1 MVNFTKQFNNHFSPI
16 SSISVVREILKN
28 NNLNPKYSLGQNF
41 LINDDV
47 IGKILNTSEVNS
59 NDVVL
64 EVGPG
69 MGVLT
74 CALLSSGAK
83 VIAIEKDPDM
93 VSILKANIEN
103 YCKCFANN
111 LEVLNIDSMNLNT
124 EHLKI
129 MPNKFISNLP
139 YNIAATLILKYFKI
153 IKSLNSAVCMVQSDV
168 ADRIMSNPNSKNY
181 GAYTVKLSLYSKPLC
196 RFDVSPG
203 SFYPQPRVVSSVI
216 RLDRTKNSGDT
227 ELLDLI
233 SLIVDGV
240 FFTRRKTIQNSM
252 KNFYKQAEVNKP
264 NYILKYKYEDIIQA
278 FKNCGIDVTLR
289 GETLK
294 KNNFISI
301 AKCLAKSCS

>member
-16 SSISVVREILKN
+16 SSISVVREILKG

-47 IGKILNTSEVNS
+47 IGKILKTSEVS
-59 NDVVL
+59 SSDVVL

-83 VIAIEKDPDM
+83 VIAVEKDADM
-93 VSILKANIEN
+93 IKILKANVEKH
-103 YCKCFANN
+103 CKSFVNN
-111 LEVLNIDSMNLNT
+111 LEILNLDSLQLTTEKLNIL
-124 EHLKI
+124 
-129 MPNKFISNLP
+129 PNKFISNLP
-139 YNIAATLILKYFKI
+139 YNIAATLILKYFKT
-153 IKSLNSAVCMVQSDV
+153 IKSLNCAVCMVQSDV
-168 ADRIMSNPNSKNY
+168 ADRIMSSPNSKNY
-181 GAYTVKLSLYSKPLC
+181 GAYTLKLSLYSKHLC

-203 SFYPQPRVVSSVI
+203 SFYPQPRVNSSVI
-216 RLDRTKNSGDT
+216 RLDRIKNSGDT

-233 SLIVDGV
+233 SFIVDGA
-240 FFTRRKTIQNSM
+240 FFTRRKTLQNSM

-294 KNNFISI
+294 KNDFISV
-301 AKCLAKSCS
+301 AKCLVKSCS